1 MSDQNADELRDHVAH
16 LVHETDSMPAGQPK
30 CEALERAARAADA
43 AGFVDYGVAA
53 RLILVN
59 AYREIRRYDLMLTP
73 FAWLRTTERKHPE
86 AFDEWALHQF
96 NWMHKWLPT
105 GLLGDPR
112 FSLAQITSVVDE
124 LADRYRQQGYS
135 LHPVHDKLRALA
147 HHIGDTAAAD
157 AHFAAWRAA
166 EPDDMSDCP
175 ACVVDSQVGYFVS
188 RKRFDEAIDAARAV
202 LTEPSDCAE
211 QPHGVMASLLE
222 AYLATGRLDE
232 AARAHLVSY
241 RVVRDTPQARSA
253 LHAHLRFCAV
263 TGNAAR
269 GLDILSRNLDVLV
282 EPPSPKVRQDFAASA
297 ALLLSRVPDRAAM
310 TFHLPD
316 GDLDGDRLAARCV
329 DIARTTALEFD
340 RRNGTD
346 AVSARVEETLAL
358 RDVDVVVLAVPTTPT
373 PPVSLEQPRVEQP
386 VDADPVELAERA
398 CTAMDDGALFSG
410 ARLLASLPGDLDTL
424 LPAGLAA
431 RVAVHRTWL
440 ARRESADELIDCLLD
455 VLDRLTAAGERAA
468 AARLHAFLAD
478 LLGSADRGVDAAE
491 HARVALDIAREV
503 DDPIGVMRA
512 HLAAAD
518 LLAETDPDRA
528 ESEVDA
534 AEQVAAT
541 RAPDRV
547 GGVRKARAELL
558 ERRGDLDGALAV
570 IEELAT
576 DLSRWPESTQLAVS
590 GHRARL
596 LANVGRVE
604 ESVDQFA
611 AFVALARTY
620 PGPWVAEALM
630 QMASLLDQTDL
641 AGTHLP
647 TLLDAVS
654 AARTYLTA
662 GAVAQACLHLSAG
675 YLSVGR
681 DVEAAETL
689 EEALRLMPTAYVGP
703 VTDIHYRLALA
714 CRNLGEY
721 DTAADHFDA
730 VLATADDDDHALR
743 GHVLFQLGDAR
754 LELGDYHG
762 AAAAFRESA
771 GTWLVAENPVAAAE
785 SMVKLA
791 HAIGLDDLD
800 AGIAA
805 LDDAARLL
813 PDDSAPG
820 ALDELADIIGFRV
833 ALLAHHQRFAEALEV
848 NQRTEE
854 YAVRLGNPEW
864 HAFLAGRAARLRMD
878 LGQFPEAERDAR
890 RAAALL
896 TDEAGESTVG
906 AVLGTLVRTLEE
918 QGKPVDTEPLVRD
931 LSARLSD

>member
-1 MSDQNADELRDHVAH
+1 MSEQNADELRDHVAH
-16 LVHETDSMPAGQPK
+16 LVHETDSMPAGQAK

-59 AYREIRRYDLMLTP
+59 AYREVRRYDLMLTP
-73 FAWLRTTERKHPE
+73 FAWLRTAERKHPE

-112 FSLAQITSVVDE
+112 FTLAQITSVVDE

-157 AHFAAWRAA
+157 AHFTAWRAA

-188 RKRFDEAIDAARAV
+188 RKRFQEAIDTARAV

-232 AARAHLVSY
+232 AARAHLISY
-241 RVVRDTPQARSA
+241 RVIRDTPQARSA

-263 TGNAAR
+263 TGNVQR
-269 GLDILSRNLDVLV
+269 GVDILARNLDVLA
-282 EPPSPKVRQDFAASA
+282 EPPSPKVRQDFAAAA
-297 ALLLSRVPDRAAM
+297 ALLLSRVSDRAAL
-310 TFHLPD
+310 TFPVPD
-316 GDLDGDRLAARCV
+316 GPLDGERLRARCV
-329 DIARTTALEFD
+329 EIARGTAREFD

-346 AVSARVEETLAL
+346 AVSARVEETLSL
-358 RDVDVVVLAVPTTPT
+358 PDVGPVVLAVPASPA
-373 PPVSLEQPRVEQP
+373 PAPLVVQPAAPQVI
-386 VDADPVELAERA
+386 ADPVELAERA
-398 CTAMDDGALFSG
+398 CSAMDDGALFTG
-410 ARLLASLPGDLDTL
+410 ARLLAELPADLDAL
-424 LPAGLAA
+424 LSPGLAA

-440 ARRESADELIDCLLD
+440 ARRETADELIDCLLD
-455 VLDRLTAAGERAA
+455 VLERLTKAGEDAA

-478 LLGSADRGVDAAE
+478 LLGSADRAVDAAE
-491 HARVALDIAREV
+491 HARVALAIAQRV

-512 HLAAAD
+512 HLATAD
-518 LLAETDPDRA
+518 LLADTDPDRA

-534 AEQVAAT
+534 AEKVALA
-541 RAPDRV
+541 RVPDRV
-547 GGVRKARAELL
+547 GGVGKARAELL
-558 ERRGDLDGALAV
+558 ERRGDLDGALAI
-570 IEELAT
+570 IESLAAQL
-576 DLSRWPESTQLAVS
+576 DRWPESTQLAVS

-604 ESVDQFA
+604 ESVDQFH
-611 AFVALARTY
+611 AFVALAKTY

-630 QMASLLDQTDL
+630 QLASLLDQTDL
-641 AGTHLP
+641 AGAHLP
-647 TLLDAVS
+647 VLLDAVA

-689 EEALRLMPTAYVGP
+689 EEALRLMPTAFVGP

-730 VLATADDDDHALR
+730 VLATADDDDHGLR

-754 LELGDYHG
+754 LELGDYPG

-771 GTWLVAENPVAAAE
+771 GTWIVADNPVAAAE

-805 LDDAARLL
+805 LDEAARML
-813 PDDSAPG
+813 PDETVPG
-820 ALDELADIIGFRV
+820 ALDELADVIGFRV

-896 TDEAGESTVG
+896 TDDAGESTVG

-918 QGKPVDTEPLVRD
+918 QGKPVDTEPLVRE